1 MKNYKYILF
10 YAMCILT
17 VGAVVLRE
25 ETSIVDT
32 KYVYASKEI
41 IDKYEVVEEEVG
53 VDSNSNEEVSSDN
66 GIVDDDID
74 IDADTDSVGNDTD
87 ADTVWSETIT
97 EPVLNEA
104 IEVQYGKLSRYGPD
118 CYGCSGYVAYGKY
131 VGDGTI
137 YYYDNYYGNV
147 RILAGDRS
155 YPFGTI
161 VRVSFEDESFLG
173 IVLDRGGAIGFN
185 RTALFDLLYPS
196 EYLANI
202 DGVNYN
208 TKFEVL
214 RIGF

>member
-25 ETSIVDT
+25 ETSMVDT

-41 IDKYEVVEEEVG
+41 IDKSEVVEEEVG

-66 GIVDDDID
+66 VIVNDNDID
-74 IDADTDSVGNDTD
+74 IDADTDSVENV
-87 ADTVWSETIT
+87 AIT

-161 VRVSFEDESFLG
+161 VRVSFENESFLG

>member
-1 MKNYKYILF
+1 
-10 YAMCILT
+10 MCILT

-25 ETSIVDT
+25 ETSMVDT

-41 IDKYEVVEEEVG
+41 IDKSEVVEEEVG
-53 VDSNSNEEVSSDN
+53 VDSNSNEEMSSDN
-66 GIVDDDID
+66 VIVNDNDID
-74 IDADTDSVGNDTD
+74 IDADT
-87 ADTVWSETIT
+87 VWSEAIT
-97 EPVLNEA
+97 EPVLNDVV
-104 IEVQYGKLSRYGPD
+104 EVQYGKLSRYGPD

-147 RILAGDRS
+147 RILAGDKS

-161 VRVSFEDESFLG
+161 VRVSFENESFLG

>member
-10 YAMCILT
+10 YVMCILT
-17 VGAVVLRE
+17 VGAVVLKE

-66 GIVDDDID
+66 VIVHDNDIDID
-74 IDADTDSVGNDTD
+74 IDADT
-87 ADTVWSETIT
+87 DTVWSETIT
-97 EPVLNEA
+97 EPVLNET
-104 IEVQYGKLSRYGPD
+104 IEVHYGKLSRYGPD

-161 VRVSFEDESFLG
+161 VRVSFGDESFLG

-202 DGVNYN
+202 AGVNYN

>member
-1 MKNYKYILF
+1 MKNYKYMLF
-10 YAMCILT
+10 YLMCGL
-17 VGAVVLRE
+17 VLGSIIYRRE
-25 ETSIVDT
+25 SNVIDT

-66 GIVDDDID
+66 VIVNDNDID
-74 IDADTDSVGNDTD
+74 IDADTDSVENGS
-87 ADTVWSETIT
+87 VT

-147 RILAGDRS
+147 RILAGDKS

-161 VRVSFEDESFLG
+161 VRVSFRDESFLG

>member
-10 YAMCILT
+10 YAICILT
-17 VGAVVLRE
+17 VGTVVLRE
-25 ETSIVDT
+25 ETSMVDT

-41 IDKYEVVEEEVG
+41 IDKSEVVEEEVG
-53 VDSNSNEEVSSDN
+53 VDSNSNEEMSSDN
-66 GIVDDDID
+66 VIVNDNDID
-74 IDADTDSVGNDTD
+74 IDADTVG
-87 ADTVWSETIT
+87 SETIT

-147 RILAGDRS
+147 RILAGDKS

-161 VRVSFEDESFLG
+161 VRVSFENESFLG

>member
-10 YAMCILT
+10 YLMCGL
-17 VGAVVLRE
+17 VLGSIIYRRE
-25 ETSIVDT
+25 SNVIDT

-41 IDKYEVVEEEVG
+41 IDKYEIVEEEVG
-53 VDSNSNEEVSSDN
+53 VDSNSNEKVSSDN
-66 GIVDDDID
+66 VIVNDNDID
-74 IDADTDSVGNDTD
+74 IDADTDSVENV
-87 ADTVWSETIT
+87 AIT

-147 RILAGDRS
+147 RILAGDKS

-161 VRVSFEDESFLG
+161 VRVSFGDESFLG

-214 RIGF
+214 RIGSG

>member
-25 ETSIVDT
+25 ETSMVDT

-41 IDKYEVVEEEVG
+41 IDKSEVVEEEVG

-66 GIVDDDID
+66 VIVNDNDID
-74 IDADTDSVGNDTD
+74 ID

-97 EPVLNEA
+97 EPVLNEV

-147 RILAGDRS
+147 RILAGDKS

-161 VRVSFEDESFLG
+161 VRVSFENESFLG

>member
-25 ETSIVDT
+25 ETSMVDT

-41 IDKYEVVEEEVG
+41 IDKSEVVEEEVG
-53 VDSNSNEEVSSDN
+53 VDSNSNEEMSSDN
-66 GIVDDDID
+66 VIVNDNDID
-74 IDADTDSVGNDTD
+74 IDADT
-87 ADTVWSETIT
+87 VWSEAIT
-97 EPVLNEA
+97 EPVLNDVV
-104 IEVQYGKLSRYGPD
+104 EVQYGKLSRYGPD

-147 RILAGDRS
+147 RILAGDKS

-161 VRVSFEDESFLG
+161 VRVSFENESFLG

>member
-10 YAMCILT
+10 YAICILT

-25 ETSIVDT
+25 ETSMVDT

-41 IDKYEVVEEEVG
+41 IDKSEVVEEEVG
-53 VDSNSNEEVSSDN
+53 VDSNSNEEMSSDN
-66 GIVDDDID
+66 VIVNDNDID
-74 IDADTDSVGNDTD
+74 IDADTVG
-87 ADTVWSETIT
+87 SEAIT
-97 EPVLNEA
+97 EPVLNDVV
-104 IEVQYGKLSRYGPD
+104 EVQYGKLSRYGPD

-147 RILAGDRS
+147 RILAGDKS

-161 VRVSFEDESFLG
+161 VRVSFENESFLG